1 MEGRIEG
8 FRNSGRATFAMLTP
22 SDASNIETANATSAQ
37 GDVLRGGVGVVG
49 DGELKLTEDSD
60 LERIVFAIGEI

>member
-1 MEGRIEG
+1 
-8 FRNSGRATFAMLTP
+8 MLTP

-60 LERIVFAIGEI
+60 LDRIVFAIGEI

>member
-1 MEGRIEG
+1 MRQ
-8 FRNSGRATFAMLTP
+8 AP
-22 SDASNIETANATSAQ
+22 
-37 GDVLRGGVGVVG
+37 RGTCCVGVVG